1 MKKNAPYIIIVILVF
16 GFFGCVSPADT
27 VVRESPNLSVYR
39 DSISNTQHVTINK
52 N

>member
-1 MKKNAPYIIIVILVF
+1 MKKNAPNLLLILVF
-16 GFFGCVSPADT
+16 LVAGCASPADT

-39 DSISNTQHVTINK
+39 DSIATIQQVTINK